1 METVVA
7 SKSVTWNEVYR
18 RLADAPP
25 GRLYGIPRGGAIVA
39 GLTGRAVDRVE
50 DADWIVDDVTDS
62 GRTAEEWTTRWSKPV
77 WSLFD
82 RERDALGDNQL
93 RLPWEG
99 GEDLT
104 EQRVHL
110 ERLGL
115 ELLETLGYDPSLEGL
130 RETPARWAR
139 WWQEF
144 HGFDAGNA
152 ETTFQSLSSDE
163 LVVVSG
169 IQVWSICEHHL
180 LPFSAL
186 VSIGYV
192 PRDRLLGLSKFARI
206 AHRAAHRLQLQE
218 RLAEEI
224 ADAVEVR
231 VASPDIGVLVR
242 GRHLCMEAR
251 GIRTPGVASALVT
264 RGLLRSDEK
273 RRRDFLQLAG
283 ATPGIADPEHLHEVR
298 TDVDVGSD

>member
-1 METVVA
+1 VA
-7 SKSVTWNEVYR
+7 SKSITWNEVYR

-50 DADWIVDDVTDS
+50 DADWIIDDVADS
-62 GRTAEEWTTRWSKPV
+62 GRTAEEWTTRSSKPV

-82 RERDALGDNQL
+82 RKRDALGDNQL

-99 GEDLT
+99 SDDFAD
-104 EQRVHL
+104 QRVRL
-110 ERLGL
+110 ERLGH
-115 ELLETLGYDPSLEGL
+115 ELLETLGYDSSLEGL

-152 ETTFQSLSSDE
+152 DTTFESLSSDK
-163 LVVVSG
+163 LVVISG

-180 LPFSAL
+180 LPFFAL

-231 VASPDIGVLVR
+231 VASTDIGVLVR

-251 GIRTPGVASALVT
+251 GIRTPGIASALVT
-264 RGLLRSDEK
+264 RGLLRSDE
-273 RRRDFLQLAG
+273 RTRRDFLQLAG
-283 ATPGIADPEHLHEVR
+283 TTLGSENGLHESWGVN
-298 TDVDVGSD
+298 